1 MKKTRNRKVTKK
13 QMTARVNTNLVNRI
27 DTYIEKMNQRGLTI
41 KKIDII
47 EKALFEYM
55 EKIDN
60 EKQ

>member
-13 QMTARVNTNLVNRI
+13 QITARVNTNLVNRI

>member
-55 EKIDN
+55 EKVDN

>member
-13 QMTARVNTNLVNRI
+13 QMTARVNINLVNRI
-27 DTYIEKMNQRGLTI
+27 DSYIEEMNQRGLTI